1 MQAAGRL
8 REPRTGHILA
18 PRTTALQLRLHVV
31 EVHAGAMTHVYRPYS
46 IAIGVKSQSMCAMV
60 LGYTRTVSRY
70 SRVLIYCASRYYL
83 LLTLLTYLL
92 TYLLRSTRWLRP
104 SNCLSPRRQS
114 AISGAMA
121 TPTRAANVGLY
132 RKLLKAAQNFEPY
145 NIRDY
150 AVRYVRDDYRAAAV
164 LSGQEVR
171 PVCLRRPQPFL

>member
-1 MQAAGRL
+1 MLAAGRL

-70 SRVLIYCASRYYL
+70 SRVLIYCATRSGGHR
-83 LLTLLTYLL
+83 LTSAGCAPATVC
-92 TYLLRSTRWLRP
+92 LRGAALRRVDQP
-104 SNCLSPRRQS
+104 
-114 AISGAMA
+114 MA

-150 AVRYVRDDYRAAAV
+150 AVRYVRDDFRAAAV

>member
-83 LLTLLTYLL
+83 LLTLLTYFKI
-92 TYLLRSTRWLRP
+92 TYLLTALNPLASPQQLSVSAASVSDIGRDGDPHP
-104 SNCLSPRRQS
+104 SSQR
-114 AISGAMA
+114 GAVSE
-121 TPTRAANVGLY
+121 AA
-132 RKLLKAAQNFEPY
+132 
-145 NIRDY
+145 
-150 AVRYVRDDYRAAAV
+150 
-164 LSGQEVR
+164 
-171 PVCLRRPQPFL
+171 

>member
-70 SRVLIYCASRYYL
+70 SRMLYLSILIYCASAASFVTSAGL
-83 LLTLLTYLL
+83 
-92 TYLLRSTRWLRP
+92 P
-104 SNCLSPRRQS
+104 PPDCLSPRPS
-114 AISGAMA
+114 AAKACDQAIDDGDPHKSSQRGAVSE
-121 TPTRAANVGLY
+121 AA
-132 RKLLKAAQNFEPY
+132 
-145 NIRDY
+145 
-150 AVRYVRDDYRAAAV
+150 
-164 LSGQEVR
+164 
-171 PVCLRRPQPFL
+171 